1 MAGIFDA
8 IPAITV
14 TLFVIGL
21 VGVMFYEKLQSK
33 SIEEADTWILIL
45 YLVILDLLISQRY
58 RKKHPLQYYR
68 KKIVW

>member
-14 TLFVIGL
+14 TLFVTGL

-33 SIEEADTWILIL
+33 SIEETDT
-45 YLVILDLLISQRY
+45 
-58 RKKHPLQYYR
+58 
-68 KKIVW
+68 

>member
-14 TLFVIGL
+14 TLFVLGL

-33 SIEEADTWILIL
+33 SIEESSSWLE
-45 YLVILDLLISQRY
+45 S
-58 RKKHPLQYYR
+58 
-68 KKIVW
+68 

>member
-14 TLFVIGL
+14 TLFIIGL

-33 SIEEADTWILIL
+33 TIENSE
-45 YLVILDLLISQRY
+45 S
-58 RKKHPLQYYR
+58 
-68 KKIVW
+68 

>member
-8 IPAITV
+8 IPTITV

-33 SIEEADTWILIL
+33 SVEESDN
-45 YLVILDLLISQRY
+45 
-58 RKKHPLQYYR
+58 
-68 KKIVW
+68 

>member
-33 SIEEADTWILIL
+33 SIEEVDT
-45 YLVILDLLISQRY
+45 
-58 RKKHPLQYYR
+58 
-68 KKIVW
+68 